1 MTRLRNAITRT
12 IPDKCQSWS
21 NRPRFNAVAHPFVR
35 GDAITNAC
43 AWLKSQSLKPLWL
56 PWSQNPPRFKGVVIP
71 CSTLNWE
78 FERLVLCCG
87 FRLPWHLL
95 GLHVT
100 QPHAASKSGEAVEE
114 AYVQHARHFIIGWE
128 CGSRHAAEELALCFA
143 ACREVD
149 TSECTA
155 STAQARCA
163 SLAAKVALKA
173 KDGFLCC
180 TSNVVHFRHT
190 TVVAAAASMVHNH
203 LGLVNGVKVH
213 PSLLWGRHLATDERV
228 VAWKTFKTAGGLT

>member
-1 MTRLRNAITRT
+1 M
-12 IPDKCQSWS
+12 
-21 NRPRFNAVAHPFVR
+21 
-35 GDAITNAC
+35 
-43 AWLKSQSLKPLWL
+43 
-56 PWSQNPPRFKGVVIP
+56 
-71 CSTLNWE
+71 TLNWE

-100 QPHAASKSGEAVEE
+100 QPHAASKSGEAIEE

-190 TVVAAAASMVHNH
+190 TVVAAASMVHNH

>member
-1 MTRLRNAITRT
+1 MAAKFASLQRRHNFVHDSQLGV
-12 IPDKCQSWS
+12 CQ
-21 NRPRFNAVAHPFVR
+21 
-35 GDAITNAC
+35 
-43 AWLKSQSLKPLWL
+43 K
-56 PWSQNPPRFKGVVIP
+56 
-71 CSTLNWE
+71 
-78 FERLVLCCG
+78 RLVLCCG

-100 QPHAASKSGEAVEE
+100 QPHAASKSGEAIEE
-114 AYVQHARHFIIGWE
+114 AHVQHARHFIIGWE

-143 ACREVD
+143 ACREID

-203 LGLVNGVKVH
+203 LGLVDGVKVH
-213 PSLLWGRHLATDERV
+213 PSLLWGRHLAADERV
-228 VAWKTFKTAGGLT
+228 VAWKTFKTASGLT